1 MLLLCS
7 YGVAAVVNDV
17 VSEPTAWS
25 EVVVPPRQGSNHEP
39 RLVLLESANDSLAL
53 NINPAPA
60 NIKCEVNINNNVVTL
75 CFTKK
80 ISFFV
85 VYLYMNF
92 LL

>member
-1 MLLLCS
+1 M
-7 YGVAAVVNDV
+7 AAVVNDV

-60 NIKCEVNINNNVVTL
+60 NIKCEVNNNNNILLLLVSRTKFISLLFIFISEFLVV
-75 CFTKK
+75 
-80 ISFFV
+80 SV
-85 VYLYMNF
+85 
-92 LL
+92 

>member
-1 MLLLCS
+1 M
-7 YGVAAVVNDV
+7 NDV

-60 NIKCEVNINNNVVTL
+60 NIKCEVNNNNNILLLPVSRTKFLSLLFIFISEFLVV
-75 CFTKK
+75 
-80 ISFFV
+80 SV
-85 VYLYMNF
+85 
-92 LL
+92 